1 MFDLILATVDRV
13 YCVEKLFSSL
23 ATQKS
28 KDFRVVIID
37 QNDKKTSFVL
47 QKIVKKYRD
56 IFSVKIV
63 SSERGLSRARNAG
76 LDILKG
82 NMFSL
87 TDDDIF
93 FYDDTLECAEK
104 ALGQCDIAIGKI
116 VYRNGD
122 FSKGLPEKEKYA
134 KPYRLHFLQEACFQA
149 PSATLFFRREVAEA
163 LETHFPE
170 HIGAGTSSPY
180 GSGAETDFLIRAMK
194 KGFRVE
200 RHGEIQVIHPEM
212 ELAGA
217 VNLTKARRYGLGR
230 YRLIKKY
237 RLGFWFLLLN
247 AAQPLFRM
255 LRKPLNK
262 AHRQFQWQVFLGR
275 IGRHI

>member
-13 YCVEKLFSSL
+13 DCVEKLFSSL
-23 ATQKS
+23 ADQRY
-28 KDFRVVIID
+28 KDFRVVCID
-37 QNDKKTSFVL
+37 QNNKETSSQL
-47 QKIVKKYRD
+47 QEIVKEYRNA
-56 IFSVKIV
+56 FSVKIV
-63 SSERGLSRARNAG
+63 RAERGLSRARNTG
-76 LDILKG
+76 LGVLNG
-82 NMFSL
+82 TSFSL
-87 TDDDIF
+87 TDDDIV
-93 FYDDTLECAEK
+93 FYDDTLECAAN
-104 ALGQCDIAIGKI
+104 ALEQCDIAIGKI

-122 FSKGLPEKEKYA
+122 FLEGVPEKEKYA
-134 KPYRLHFLQEACFQA
+134 KPHRLHFLQEACFQA

-212 ELAGA
+212 EQTGT

-230 YRLIKKY
+230 YRLIQKY

-255 LRKPLNK
+255 LRKPLDK

-275 IGRHI
+275 IGRHL